1 MFRLRKSEQRFPNKL
16 NMYDFLQISISYM
29 LYKLVK
35 KSIRVF
41 ARDLLQNVL
50 FFCSWKYFERQ
61 HKLSKMRF
69 AIDEFR
75 LNTENNLAVH

>member
-1 MFRLRKSEQRFPNKL
+1 
-16 NMYDFLQISISYM
+16 M

-75 LNTENNLAVH
+75 LNTENNLAVHWK

>member
-1 MFRLRKSEQRFPNKL
+1 
-16 NMYDFLQISISYM
+16 M

-41 ARDLLQNVL
+41 ARDLLQNVQ
-50 FFCSWKYFERQ
+50 FFCSWKYFKRQ

-75 LNTENNLAVH
+75 LNTENNIAVH